1 MDVSRTSS
9 RIALSLDALKA
20 QISFAIADDNRQSLA
35 VYLDDGRI
43 TVDEV
48 GCWTLWPSDSLL
60 HNAIMRRAF
69 NCMDLLLERGSDPCA
84 RSDKNRDAVLL
95 SGELENLDLLEV
107 LVRHGVSLLSVDEY
121 GCNIWHLAAES
132 FLKESRDYRNV
143 LFGTHFQE
151 SQKGILMKNIDG
163 RTPLD
168 LALNLANSITD
179 EEIVLELISHCGNAP
194 FFWENN
200 GPIFPTAFNFQ
211 SEAAIRLLLQYR
223 LDSEQSGFNSA
234 KPLHHLDKSVSLE
247 WVRFLLTLYPE
258 DHKSRHI
265 GRLPVELYVDDCIRA
280 AALPKNEILIELTFD
295 GFFESCDDEGHDPWK
310 FLCLAGERLGYSVL
324 FNGWDALQSA
334 LGHYIQHGCL
344 ASYED
349 HNMEF
354 GMQPLFEMLID
365 MAWQT
370 DWPYPI
376 MDIDILNRELA
387 LSRYWTPK
395 SQSMI
400 HFLKVAI
407 SRLDVD
413 IVKTLLNNSVPVDCA
428 EGDRGTTIQYIL
440 DGEVAVDLC
449 SGAEG
454 REILSAILNTQTLES
469 LKACPVDDQKGGL
482 LYNLIH
488 RDWKEPDAR
497 WIVEQIVKKGVDI
510 DGLVGSPT
518 DAFGMTPLTWHLN
531 HNSLAIAE
539 VLVSMGASL
548 NGTDYLPKNVNKF
561 DVLRPVHACSRSGN
575 VACLRRMF
583 KLSQRT
589 DVSVLWEA
597 TCRWQFNLRRG
608 TLTETM
614 TGFQISCLKGH
625 LDCVSF
631 FLEDVSVNNQ
641 FSSRGGC
648 TALHFAAMGGDT
660 VIIEQLIRYGFDIMA
675 EDIEQMTPLH
685 FAVQEH
691 QTDAV
696 STLIKLGAES
706 SVDKFGRTPLRLAE
720 LAGTEE
726 VTNILRT
733 RFQINGY
740 ASNDDKVTLTLLH
753 HLKSAIELGDLPAC
767 QDLISQGCPLHIPIP
782 RSGSLSV
789 LAYSLVKD
797 RIPIAEWL
805 LQKGP
810 SVLGAPTFAAIS
822 QDALMVAS
830 AARDPVI
837 SILLPNMLQLFD
849 HLSRKSFDFVFQL
862 VAQAARSENEA
873 GLKAILVYLH
883 THTITSKVL
892 AEFAI
897 RHEKN
902 DFNINYSLHR
912 AVQKGHCG
920 IVRLLLENGIPVDSI
935 NAYANTPLMF
945 ARTPEMVDLL
955 VEFDASPTPLL
966 TDCLAPSLHFWAK
979 SSTQILERLLTAF
992 QQRNGLSS
1000 MKWLDVSLKIYHD
1013 LEDPRA
1019 DIEFEGCPLGSALMI
1034 ASACGQLDSVK
1045 FLIRRNASV
1054 CYEGQVG
1061 RLSVF
1066 KVATSKAV
1074 RNWLLVGRFNDQQRI
1089 RDIAEHDEAKTN
1101 FWSGFV
1107 QARIILNGV
1116 QHVRYDESRLDCAKR
1131 FMAYKR
1137 ALKGRVAPHVDG
1149 LTFNRHRKVP
1159 HGAFSRDGVVDA

>member
-1 MDVSRTSS
+1 
-9 RIALSLDALKA
+9 
-20 QISFAIADDNRQSLA
+20 
-35 VYLDDGRI
+35 
-43 TVDEV
+43 
-48 GCWTLWPSDSLL
+48 
-60 HNAIMRRAF
+60 
-69 NCMDLLLERGSDPCA
+69 
-84 RSDKNRDAVLL
+84 
-95 SGELENLDLLEV
+95 
-107 LVRHGVSLLSVDEY
+107 
-121 GCNIWHLAAES
+121 
-132 FLKESRDYRNV
+132 
-143 LFGTHFQE
+143 
-151 SQKGILMKNIDG
+151 
-163 RTPLD
+163 
-168 LALNLANSITD
+168 
-179 EEIVLELISHCGNAP
+179 
-194 FFWENN
+194 
-200 GPIFPTAFNFQ
+200 
-211 SEAAIRLLLQYR
+211 
-223 LDSEQSGFNSA
+223 
-234 KPLHHLDKSVSLE
+234 
-247 WVRFLLTLYPE
+247 
-258 DHKSRHI
+258 
-265 GRLPVELYVDDCIRA
+265 
-280 AALPKNEILIELTFD
+280 
-295 GFFESCDDEGHDPWK
+295 
-310 FLCLAGERLGYSVL
+310 
-324 FNGWDALQSA
+324 
-334 LGHYIQHGCL
+334 
-344 ASYED
+344 
-349 HNMEF
+349 
-354 GMQPLFEMLID
+354 
-365 MAWQT
+365 
-370 DWPYPI
+370 
-376 MDIDILNRELA
+376 
-387 LSRYWTPK
+387 
-395 SQSMI
+395 
-400 HFLKVAI
+400 
-407 SRLDVD
+407 
-413 IVKTLLNNSVPVDCA
+413 
-428 EGDRGTTIQYIL
+428 
-440 DGEVAVDLC
+440 
-449 SGAEG
+449 
-454 REILSAILNTQTLES
+454 
-469 LKACPVDDQKGGL
+469 
-482 LYNLIH
+482 
-488 RDWKEPDAR
+488 
-497 WIVEQIVKKGVDI
+497 
-510 DGLVGSPT
+510 
-518 DAFGMTPLTWHLN
+518 
-531 HNSLAIAE
+531 
-539 VLVSMGASL
+539 
-548 NGTDYLPKNVNKF
+548 
-561 DVLRPVHACSRSGN
+561 
-575 VACLRRMF
+575 
-583 KLSQRT
+583 
-589 DVSVLWEA
+589 
-597 TCRWQFNLRRG
+597 
-608 TLTETM
+608 M

-782 RSGSLSV
+782 RSGI
-789 LAYSLVKD
+789 KD

-1013 LEDPRA
+1013 LEDPSRFLQFPLFLSYYHIRCSEVFNYLAALPDGIGVGPLLQSDIGLCEVEPFPWHSYPPDIFSQITFLEKHHRLLFQRFGRLDVQRWANLEPTRGWSPLCRAASQNCTKKMENCLGLGA